1 MKFMAQI
8 LALLG
13 GGDAGGTKD
22 PFNVYTTKLLEVVK
36 DLLTPIFAVLATVG
50 VVWAIVL
57 GVQYMKAESTDKKE
71 EAKKRMVN
79 VIVGTVIML
88 VMVMILLLVT
98 SGNNLQTLV
107 NWVSGSSTG
116 K

>member
-1 MKFMAQI
+1 MKYLANI

-13 GGDAGGTKD
+13 DSTK
-22 PFNVYTTKLLEVVK
+22 PFDVYTEKLLTVVK

-88 VMVMILLLVT
+88 VMVMILLLVAT
-98 SGNNLQTLV
+98 PDNLKILV
-107 NWVSGSSTG
+107 EWVGGSKAS
-116 K
+116 

>member
-13 GGDAGGTKD
+13 GGETSSN
-22 PFNVYTTKLLEVVK
+22 PFDTYTGKLLEVVK

-88 VMVMILLLVT
+88 VMVMILLLVS
-98 SGNNLQTLV
+98 SGNNLKAIV
-107 NWVSGSSTG
+107 DWVSGSSTG